1 MYFYLPHWPRVLG
14 VSLSF
19 VTSRPQDSPLTKR
32 ASTTSWWWKLPWF
45 IKRWTSLH
53 LNSWQNEGIS
63 ADCFFTAVSNLLSI
77 TLKQQEPN
85 LIDGVVSWFRQ
96 SQHFFIIML
105 NVNGNAIVSTAMLL
119 FQRQSCCFIGNA
131 VFSTAMLL
139 FQRKFCCFKGN
150 AVVLTAMLLFQW
162 QCCCFN
168 DNAVFSTALL
178 LFQQQCS
185 NFNKND
191 IVSKAILCINKVVL
205 KTSSCDNWWIW
216 VQ

>member
-32 ASTTSWWWKLPWF
+32 TSTTSWWWKLSRF
-45 IKRWTSLH
+45 IKRLTSLH

-63 ADCFFTAVSNLLSI
+63 ADYFFTAVSNPLSI
-77 TLKQQEPN
+77 TLKQQESN

-119 FQRQSCCFIGNA
+119 FQRQCCCFNNKA
-131 VFSTAMLL
+131 VVSTAMLL
-139 FQRKFCCFKGN
+139 FQRQCCCFNGNSVVSRACCCFNGN
-150 AVVLTAMLLFQW
+150 AVVSMAMLLFQW
-162 QCCCFN
+162 
-168 DNAVFSTALL
+168 
-178 LFQQQCS
+178 
-185 NFNKND
+185 
-191 IVSKAILCINKVVL
+191 
-205 KTSSCDNWWIW
+205 
-216 VQ
+216 

>member
-32 ASTTSWWWKLPWF
+32 TSTTSWWWKLSRF
-45 IKRWTSLH
+45 IKRLTSLH

-63 ADCFFTAVSNLLSI
+63 ADYFFTAVSNPLSI
-77 TLKQQEPN
+77 TLKQQESN

-119 FQRQSCCFIGNA
+119 FQRQCCCFN
-131 VFSTAMLL
+131 
-139 FQRKFCCFKGN
+139 GN
-150 AVVLTAMLLFQW
+150 AVVSMIMLFFQRH
-162 QCCCFN
+162 CCCFN
-168 DNAVFSTALL
+168 SNAVILTKMI
-178 LFQQQCS
+178 LFQKQCCVSTKLFLRHPVVIIGGYES
-185 NFNKND
+185 NK
-191 IVSKAILCINKVVL
+191 SEA
-205 KTSSCDNWWIW
+205 SA
-216 VQ
+216 

>member
-1 MYFYLPHWPRVLG
+1 MYFYLPHWPGVLG

-63 ADCFFTAVSNLLSI
+63 ADYFFTAVSNPLSI
-77 TLKQQEPN
+77 TLKQQESN

-105 NVNGNAIVSTAMLL
+105 NVNGNAIVS
-119 FQRQSCCFIGNA
+119 
-131 VFSTAMLL
+131 
-139 FQRKFCCFKGN
+139 
-150 AVVLTAMLLFQW
+150 TAMLLFQW

-191 IVSKAILCINKVVL
+191 IVSKAVLCINKVVL
-205 KTSSCDNWWIW
+205 KTSSCDNWWMW